1 MKQFATAL
9 TLLLFSAS
17 SALAQVT
24 NPAIGKLGDDAAA
37 ASSGSTFAIYFIF
50 LWRALISI
58 GGLAVVVLFLQG
70 GIEWVT
76 SGGDSGKL
84 EKARNRMV
92 QGSIGLFVLVSSF
105 TLIAYISKLFFGADF
120 QILYLFFPSA
130 TSDSAGGFNPPTG
143 PGLPPDCTNGPPC

>member
-1 MKQFATAL
+1 MKRLFATL
-9 TLLLFSAS
+9 TFLAFSTS
-17 SALAQVT
+17 NTFAQVT
-24 NPAIGKLGDDAAA
+24 NPAIGTLGSDATNAA
-37 ASSGSTFAIYFIF
+37 SGSTFAIYFIS
-50 LWRALISI
+50 LWKALISI

-105 TLIAYISKLFFGADF
+105 TLIAYISKLFFGSDF
-120 QILYLFFPSA
+120 QILQLVFPSA
-130 TSDSAGGFNPPTG
+130 TK
-143 PGLPPDCTNGPPC
+143 

>member
-24 NPAIGKLGDDAAA
+24 NPAVGRLGADADKA
-37 ASSGSTFAIYFIF
+37 ASGATFAYYFIV

-76 SGGDSGKL
+76 SGGDSAKL

-105 TLIAYISKLFFGADF
+105 TLIAYISKLFFGAEF
-120 QILYLFFPSA
+120 QILRLVFPSP
-130 TSDSAGGFNPPTG
+130 N
-143 PGLPPDCTNGPPC
+143 